1 MKKIKISL
9 EYRCFPIWIYDGNCL
24 IDNELPSV
32 LINDKD
38 IELQCIE
45 VQEIFDELYIDN
57 GIEFRYIGFN
67 NINKKTEFFRKIKHI
82 ELALHEKVG
91 FEYKIENTV
100 KLENL

>member
-9 EYRCFPIWIYDGNCL
+9 EYRCFPIWIYDENCL

-45 VQEIFDELYIDN
+45 VQEIFNKLYSDN
-57 GIEFRYIGFN
+57 GVEFRYIGFT
-67 NINKKTEFFRKIKHI
+67 NINEKTKFFRKIKNI
-82 ELALHEKVG
+82 EMALNEKVG
-91 FEYKIENTV
+91 LEYKIENTV